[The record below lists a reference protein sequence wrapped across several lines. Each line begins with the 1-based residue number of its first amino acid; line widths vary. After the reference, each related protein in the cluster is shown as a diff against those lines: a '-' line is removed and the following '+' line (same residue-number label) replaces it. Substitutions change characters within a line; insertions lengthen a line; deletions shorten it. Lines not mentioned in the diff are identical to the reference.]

1 MPPSDLAAAT
11 RVTPVAHAPGW
22 YTADLP
28 NAWSYLTPSGGVL
41 MTVAMR
47 AMAAEL
53 GDDALHPVSAT
64 TVFMSRVPAGPLA
77 VRVEV
82 LRSSVRVTAE
92 HARAFADFVRL
103 CPELLPAQ
111 GALIA
116 LLRSRGREL
125 PERFRTTRDPTE
137 DDNGHLLTV
146 YVSVWKFPNPSV
158 VVF

>member
-82 LRSSVRVTAE
+82 LRRGNAACQVRAV
-92 HARAFADFVRL
+92 ARSAR
-103 CPELLPAQ
+103 PRR
-111 GALIA
+111 
-116 LLRSRGREL
+116 RSRPPRTQRPPPTTPRSPCSSRAARPASPRPL
-125 PERFRTTRDPTE
+125 PSPPAR
-137 DDNGHLLTV
+137 
-146 YVSVWKFPNPSV
+146 
-158 VVF
+158 